1 MFNFKGCN
9 CVACHQPLKPE
20 DDIVVCPDCGAPYHR
35 ACYEKL
41 GRCQFEAQHGPD
53 FEWQPSPEERPAP
66 EPEPQGTPHDQAP
79 GAETDTYCRVCGQKN
94 APGAA
99 ICENCGAPL
108 GRGRQSFTGPYL
120 DPNDKLDGI
129 SLADWAAYMGPSAPV
144 YLLRFKQMALTGR
157 KVSFSLSALLFG
169 PLYFFYR
176 KMWKP
181 AIASGLLFLL
191 CNLPSVLI
199 LLAVSENP
207 LFAGLSVGTLTTLTY
222 VASFVDAVA
231 RIGFAMAANHLYRR
245 DAGPKIARV
254 AAQYAGA
261 QDRQLA
267 LNAQGGVSPI
277 AVTFAIAAFSG
288 LCWLLTSMLGP
299 NVTALTQ
306 FLGMS

>member
-9 CVACHQPLKPE
+9 CVACRQPLKPE

-41 GRCQFEAQHGPD
+41 GHCQFEAQHGPD
-53 FEWQPSPEERPAP
+53 FEWQPSPEERP
-66 EPEPQGTPHDQAP
+66 EPEPQGTPRYQAP
-79 GAETDTYCRVCGQKN
+79 GAEADTYCRVCGQKN
-94 APGAA
+94 TPGAA
-99 ICENCGAPL
+99 TCENCGAPL
-108 GRGRQSFTGPYL
+108 GGGRQSFTGPYL

-157 KVSFSLSALLFG
+157 KTSFSLSALLFG

-199 LLAVSENP
+199 LLTVSENP
-207 LFAGLSVGTLTTLTY
+207 LFAGLNVGTLTTLTY

-245 DAGPKIARV
+245 DAGPKIARIT
-254 AAQYAGA
+254 AQYAGA
-261 QDRQLA
+261 EDRQLA
-267 LNAQGGVSPI
+267 LSAQGGVSPI
-277 AVTFAIAAFSG
+277 AVAFAIAVFSG
-288 LCWLLTSMLGP
+288 LCWLLTDLLGP

>member
-1 MFNFKGCN
+1 
-9 CVACHQPLKPE
+9 
-20 DDIVVCPDCGAPYHR
+20 
-35 ACYEKL
+35 
-41 GRCQFEAQHGPD
+41 
-53 FEWQPSPEERPAP
+53 
-66 EPEPQGTPHDQAP
+66 
-79 GAETDTYCRVCGQKN
+79 
-94 APGAA
+94 
-99 ICENCGAPL
+99 
-108 GRGRQSFTGPYL
+108 
-120 DPNDKLDGI
+120 
-129 SLADWAAYMGPSAPV
+129 MGPSAPV

-245 DAGPKIARV
+245 NAGPKIARV

-277 AVTFAIAAFSG
+277 AVAFAIAAFSG